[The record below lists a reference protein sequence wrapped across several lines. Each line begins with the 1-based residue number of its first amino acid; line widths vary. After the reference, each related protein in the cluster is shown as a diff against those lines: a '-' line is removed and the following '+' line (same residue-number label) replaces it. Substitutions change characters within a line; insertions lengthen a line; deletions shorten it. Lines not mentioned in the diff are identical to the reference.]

1 MNNNMIN
8 YSIIIPHYKN
18 VELLNRCVSTIPSR
32 SDIEIII
39 IDDHSEIDKEIF
51 YSYESLKRKNVQ
63 IHFLMEGGN
72 AGRARNV
79 GLKYAK
85 GKWLIFV
92 DADDFIID
100 EEFILCDKYNN
111 SKYDII
117 YFGVSSVDS
126 DTLQKVERYKVYNKY
141 IDLCDNISEE
151 NINMLRFR
159 HDVPWG
165 KMIRHELVKNNNIFF
180 GETKY
185 CNDTLFSTVTALY
198 AKSVFAEKSLFYCVT
213 ERRDSLTKQR
223 SIDSEFIRYEVM
235 LNKNQILKK
244 HGFSRYQISVLY
256 YLMIFVKNDIKL
268 LFKAL
273 NLAFKYRV
281 NPFIGFFESIRRKIN
296 K

>member
-32 SDIEIII
+32 SDIII

-63 IHFLMEGGN
+63 IPSLMEGGN

-92 DADDFIID
+92 DADDLIID